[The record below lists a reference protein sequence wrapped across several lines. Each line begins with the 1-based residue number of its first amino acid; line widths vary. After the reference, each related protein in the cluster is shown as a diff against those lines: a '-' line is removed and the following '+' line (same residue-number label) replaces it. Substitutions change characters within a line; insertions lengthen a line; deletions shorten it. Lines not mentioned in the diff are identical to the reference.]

1 MSERSDKNVI
11 VSTLHVHRFG
21 PATGPVLLAL
31 HGLSGHGKRWE
42 ALATEFLP
50 DIRVIAPDLRGHGR
64 STALPPWDL
73 EMIVAD
79 LVSLITAETAEPVVV
94 AAHSFG
100 GACALH
106 LARRHPELVRGLVL
120 LDPAVALDPVWLHEI
135 AEATLGSPD
144 YTDVDEAR
152 MDKLAT
158 GWGAVAPGLLRAE
171 LDEHLVP
178 AAGGRMRWRVDTAAI
193 VAYWGQLARDL
204 VLPEPG
210 LPTVLVRATK
220 VDPPFVTPE
229 LHTALADRLGSALT
243 VHEWDCEHMVAQI
256 LPRETAALIRG
267 VL

>member
-1 MSERSDKNVI
+1 MWSDNNVT

-21 PATGPVLLAL
+21 PASGPVLLAL
-31 HGLSGHGKRWE
+31 HGLTGHGKRWE
-42 ALATEFLP
+42 ALAAAALP

-64 STALPPWDL
+64 STALPPWDF
-73 EMIVAD
+73 ETIVAD
-79 LVSLITAETAEPVVV
+79 LVAAITAETDVPVLVV
-94 AAHSFG
+94 AHSFG

-120 LDPAVALDPVWLHEI
+120 LDPAVALDPAWLHEI

-144 YTDVDEAR
+144 YTDTDEAR

-158 GWGAVAPGLLRAE
+158 GWAAVAPELLRAE

-178 AAGGRMRWRVDTAAI
+178 AANGRMRWRVDTAALI
-193 VAYWGQLARDL
+193 AYWGQLARD
-204 VLPEPG
+204 VALPAPG

-220 VDPPFVTPE
+220 VDPPFVTPG
-229 LHTALADRLGSALT
+229 LLAALAECLGDDLT

-256 LPRETAALIRG
+256 LPHETAALIRAA
-267 VL
+267 L